1 MLLLSNFQHL
11 TVVQLLQNIH
21 NYSHSMPRW
30 QDKPLQSIFEQ
41 YLNWNIDVLFT
52 KWPERFPDIVFV
64 LEKIQEND
72 PFFRPGS
79 AADEIM
85 FYNKLIHYGKKM
97 NNKKKKS
104 QNNFTPIFFLIF
116 LVCFKRVIVFNCR

>member
-21 NYSHSMPRW
+21 DYSHSMPQW

-64 LEKIQEND
+64 LKKIQEND

-97 NNKKKKS
+97 NKKKKEAK
-104 QNNFTPIFFLIF
+104 QFYTYILFNFSSLF
-116 LVCFKRVIVFNCR
+116 